1 MNFSSIIS
9 QWYLHNKRRLPWRE
23 TRQSYPIWVSEVIL
37 QQTRVNQGMDYYHRF
52 LEAFPTVLEL
62 ANASEQQVLSVWK
75 GLGYYSRARNMH
87 ATAKMVV
94 DKFDGHFPV
103 DYEHLILLKGIG
115 PYTAAAISSICG
127 NEPRPVVDGN
137 VIRVFSRIFGIHEP
151 VGSTQGYKEVY
162 EKSLSFIDHDD
173 PGNYNQAV
181 MEFGALFCK
190 PRQPLCEECVFNR
203 NCFAFNN
210 RRVNELPVPKT
221 PLVKRERFFNY
232 LVFSR
237 DDGAVLMQKRT
248 GNDVWKNLWEFP
260 LIETDNTL
268 LATLTPHPLIDA
280 GSEGIKSKVNS
291 EYTDTRHILTHQI
304 IHARFF
310 KMDFAPESMAVKD
323 NYYWQPDPLI
333 SGLPVARMIEK
344 YLEKREKIM

>member
-1 MNFSSIIS
+1 MNFTSTIS
-9 QWYLHNKRRLPWRE
+9 NWYRNNKRDLPWRK
-23 TRQSYPIWVSEVIL
+23 TRQAYPIWVSEVIL

-52 LEAFPTVLEL
+52 LEAFPTVVDL
-62 ANASEQQVLSVWK
+62 ANASEEQVLSIWK

-87 ATAKMVV
+87 ATAKRVA
-94 DKFDGHFPV
+94 DEFDGNFPF
-103 DYEHLILLKGIG
+103 DYERLILLKGIG

-151 VGSTQGYKEVY
+151 AGSGQSHKKVY
-162 EKSLSFIDHDD
+162 EKSLSFIDHNE

-190 PRQPLCEECVFNR
+190 PRQPLCDECVFKED
-203 NCFAFNN
+203 CYAFKTG
-210 RRVNELPVPKT
+210 RVSELPVPKT
-221 PLVKRERFFNY
+221 PVVQRERFFNY

-237 DDGAVLMQKRT
+237 DDGALLMQKRT
-248 GNDVWKNLWEFP
+248 GKDVWKKLWEFP
-260 LIETDNTL
+260 LVETDKAL
-268 LATLTPHPLIDA
+268 SADIPSHPLA
-280 GSEGIKSKVNS
+280 ELMHEESGGKVIP
-291 EYTDTRHILTHQI
+291 EYSDTRHILTHQI

-310 KMDFAPESMAVKD
+310 KMDFAPEPMAVKD

-344 YLEKREKIM
+344 FLEEKRK